1 MSLYLKFLAVAL
13 TSLNLM
19 AASNDSN
26 DLVTEQVNSA
36 SKARTQQTLSEEEQ
50 AMERLP
56 KEMRD
61 VFECAQ
67 KAGLKPFVK
76 KFRDGVNAVF
86 SDTSIDYVYGLYGSV
101 CNTVPEWALW
111 ASAGFFVDS
120 CTLGFFCD
128 SHLGAL
134 AISSMLCYGSAKV
147 SQLFGSNK
155 AQDEVRSTL
164 LSYCLDKMLG
174 RNKDK

>member
-1 MSLYLKFLAVAL
+1 MSLYLKFLTTTLAVF
-13 TSLNLM
+13 SLM
-19 AASNDSN
+19 GATPSNEELGIDN
-26 DLVTEQVNSA
+26 NSA
-36 SKARTQQTLSEEEQ
+36 KNIVPSVIVSEEEANMAQ
-50 AMERLP
+50 FQQSLY
-56 KEMRD
+56 D
-61 VFECAQ
+61 VMHDAR
-67 KAGLKPFVK
+67 KVGVKPFA
-76 KFRDGVNAVF
+76 RRIRGAIDTLL
-86 SDTSIDYVYGLYGSV
+86 SDKSIDYACGLYGSV

-174 RNKDK
+174 RNK

>member
-1 MSLYLKFLAVAL
+1 MSLYLKFLATTL
-13 TSLNLM
+13 TVFSLMGANP
-19 AASNDSN
+19 NDELGIESTPQKSTVQN
-26 DLVTEQVNSA
+26 V
-36 SKARTQQTLSEEEQ
+36 SEED
-50 AMERLP
+50 ANM
-56 KEMRD
+56 
-61 VFECAQ
+61 AQ
-67 KAGLKPFVK
+67 FKQSLYEVVNDARKVGVKPFA
-76 KFRDGVNAVF
+76 RRIRGAIDTLL
-86 SDTSIDYVYGLYGSV
+86 SDKSIDYVCGLYGSV